1 MENERVYDNED
12 LKLLFLEVDHL
23 IEITGKIAHIIG
35 ELNKKNEELN
45 KKIEEL
51 EKKIQ

>member
-1 MENERVYDNED
+1 MENERVYDND
-12 LKLLFLEVDHL
+12 DIKLLFQVVDHL
-23 IEITGKIAHIIG
+23 IETTGKMAHIIG
-35 ELNKKNEELN
+35 ELN